1 MGRLVRWRRIVRAP
15 VGALLGGSF
24 AAIGIAAGGPA
35 RPAQAALAARP
46 SYVDCG
52 AVGGGDGSHRHPFDS
67 LADANAVVLAPGDR
81 LLFRR
86 GSVCTGTLAPQ
97 GAGAADRPA
106 VIGAYGLGAPPRI
119 VGDGDD
125 AVLLRNTSHVVL
137 QGLDVSNP
145 GDTESR
151 RRGVHVVADG
161 TLVQDVTVRN
171 LSIHDV
177 DGDLSKDS
185 GGSGGI
191 QVDASSGGRFD
202 GLRLLSNRIENVSR
216 SGIFIVGASGG
227 SRPRAGQPW
236 PEASTGVLV
245 RGNRLAHLAGD
256 GIVSTG
262 TDGAVLEHNVVVDGN
277 RAGTPWQGS
286 NPVCN
291 AGIWT
296 FGANS
301 TLIQY
306 NEVSDMEFNG
316 CDGTG
321 YDIDYNQDGTVV
333 QYNYSHDNA
342 GGFILLCTDAEPR
355 AAEVRYNLSI
365 DDAATLSNAPCA
377 IESGNFGSLDGL
389 RFYNNTFVAAK
400 PIATLELFPI
410 PRLIL
415 PGNFQFKNN
424 ILVATEPQSDH
435 VACGQDCTDNLFFQ
449 LPPSGTDAVVGDPLF
464 VDPSRRGAGRLR
476 VGRAFRL
483 RPGSPAIGAGAS
495 LADAPSRDYFGDPVP
510 TDEPPSI
517 GIHQPRWG
525 EPPGA
530 PGE

>member
-1 MGRLVRWRRIVRAP
+1 MCEVARWHRIALVSVAAL
-15 VGALLGGSF
+15 VGGALAPAGVAAAARLRSGN
-24 AAIGIAAGGPA
+24 AAI
-35 RPAQAALAARP
+35 AART
-46 SYVDCG
+46 YFVDCG
-52 AVGGGDGSHRHPFDS
+52 ASADGDGSWRSPFGS
-67 LADANAVVLAPGDR
+67 LEDANAVVLAPGER

-97 GAGAADRPA
+97 GSGLAGRPV
-106 VIGAYGLGAPPRI
+106 VIGAYGFGPPPRI
-119 VGDGDD
+119 VGEGDD
-125 AVLLRNTSHVVL
+125 AVLLSGMSHVVL

-145 GDTESR
+145 GATAAR

-161 TLVQDVTVRN
+161 TVVEDVTVRD
-171 LSIHDV
+171 LSVHDV
-177 DGDLSKDS
+177 DGDLRKDS

-202 GLRLLSNRIENVSR
+202 GLRLLANRIENVSR

-227 SRPRAGQPW
+227 SRPRAGEPW
-236 PEASTGVLV
+236 PEASTGVRV

-277 RAGTPWQGS
+277 QAGTAWNGPS
-286 NPVCN
+286 PVCN

-321 YDIDYNQDGTVV
+321 YDVDYEQDGTVV

-355 AAEVRYNLSI
+355 VAEVRYNLSI
-365 DDAATLSNAPCA
+365 DDAATLSDAPCA
-377 IESGNFGSLDGL
+377 IESGNIGTLDGL

-400 PIATLELFPI
+400 PVATLELFPVAS
-410 PRLIL
+410 LVA

-424 ILVATEPQSDH
+424 VVVATEPQTDPLQ
-435 VACGQDCTDNLFFQ
+435 CGNDCTNNLFFQ
-449 LPPSGTDAVVGDPLF
+449 LPPSGTDAVVGDPRF
-464 VDPSRRGAGRLR
+464 VDASRRGSGRLW
-476 VGRAFRL
+476 VGLAFRL
-483 RPGSPAIGAGAS
+483 RPDSPAIGAGV
-495 LADAPSRDYFGDPVP
+495 LLPDAPGRDYFGNPVP

-517 GIHQPRWG
+517 GIDQPRT
-525 EPPGA
+525 GA
-530 PGE
+530 R